1 MPESIQSETD
11 TLIVGGAQ
19 AGLATSYWL
28 TQRGV
33 PHRVLERAAQ
43 VGPAWRTQRW
53 DSFTL
58 VTPNWTMDLPDAPYA
73 GDAPDGFMPA
83 AGVVAYLEDYVSR
96 FGLPLECGV
105 TVTAVRPRPEG
116 GFVVETS
123 AGAISARRVV
133 MATGLFQRPRR
144 PAYAAAL
151 PAGLAQ
157 LPATEYRNPQSLP
170 SGTVLVVGSGQSG
183 AQIAEELYQAG
194 RTVYLSVGT
203 AGRAPRRYRG
213 QDAFHWLR
221 RLGYF
226 ETTVEKLPKP
236 QARFAAN
243 PHVSGKGGG
252 HTLNLHQFARDGVRL
267 LGRLADARDGRLYF
281 APDLH
286 DNLAKAD
293 KFEAELV
300 KGIDKLIAETGL
312 DAPPETLPALRD
324 GFDVP
329 VVTELDAR
337 AAGVGSV
344 IWASG
349 FSWDFGLVQAPLFD
363 EFGYP
368 IQKRGVTALPGL
380 YFVGLPW
387 LHKAKSGLLIGV
399 GEDAAYIAAHIA
411 GEPA

>member
-1 MPESIQSETD
+1 
-11 TLIVGGAQ
+11 
-19 AGLATSYWL
+19 
-28 TQRGV
+28 
-33 PHRVLERAAQ
+33 
-43 VGPAWRTQRW
+43 
-53 DSFTL
+53 
-58 VTPNWTMDLPDAPYA
+58 
-73 GDAPDGFMPA
+73 
-83 AGVVAYLEDYVSR
+83 
-96 FGLPLECGV
+96 
-105 TVTAVRPRPEG
+105 
-116 GFVVETS
+116 
-123 AGAISARRVV
+123 
-133 MATGLFQRPRR
+133 
-144 PAYAAAL
+144 
-151 PAGLAQ
+151 
-157 LPATEYRNPQSLP
+157 
-170 SGTVLVVGSGQSG
+170 VLVVGSGQSG